1 MAKKGYTSKV
11 YGQKKDIRGTKFYKV
26 KEVPR
31 KLFSNA
37 QLGWLTK
44 KIYMFLAKKGYN
56 SMAKGYSST
65 RIEKKGTPLGLG
77 PKKDTQQL
85 TYVVQN

>member
-1 MAKKGYTSKV
+1 MKK
-11 YGQKKDIRGTKFYKV
+11 
-26 KEVPR
+26 VPR
-31 KLFSNA
+31 EIFSDA

-44 KIYMFLAKKGYN
+44 GSMFLAKKGYN
-56 SMAKGYSST
+56 SMAKKGT
-65 RIEKKGTPLGLG
+65 VTHEEKKGTSLGLG